1 MEPVRVDPSFDLMS
15 LLLTP
20 CSSGVCIARSGNLG
34 RAATES
40 PFFPPQGRL
49 PCRLAA
55 SSAVRSTLVSLG
67 TGRRILF
74 VSDGRRGGNRRWLR
88 QCFKAVRCILLSARR
103 PCSDHGGRRGVRS
116 RCRLLHVCVT
126 LSARDASPSP
136 RN

>member
-20 CSSGVCIARSGNLG
+20 YSAGVCIARSVNLG

-40 PFFPPQGRL
+40 PFFSPQGRS

-55 SSAVRSTLVSLG
+55 SSAVRSTSSSLG
-67 TGRRILF
+67 TGRKILF

-88 QCFKAVRCILLSARR
+88 QCFKAVRCILLSAWRSCLNYGDRR
-103 PCSDHGGRRGVRS
+103 CVRS

-126 LSARDASPSP
+126 LSARAASSSP